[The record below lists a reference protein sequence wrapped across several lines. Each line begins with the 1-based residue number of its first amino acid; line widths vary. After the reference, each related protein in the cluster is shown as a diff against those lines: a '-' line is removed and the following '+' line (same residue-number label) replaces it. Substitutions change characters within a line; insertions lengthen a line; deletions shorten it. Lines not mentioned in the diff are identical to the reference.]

1 MPLTQDLLASDQASY
16 VRATQSPFLRA
27 ASAGRCPKAVLGRWL
42 ANDRLYIHAYIRG
55 VGLLLSALDLPDVAS
70 PAGAP
75 EPPAER
81 LLQWLVD
88 ALANVRR
95 EEKLFIET
103 AVRFGIDVN
112 LPTTSSGNVSQDEKL
127 EGLRRFEHLFAS
139 VARTEEKLGWLE
151 GAVLLYATEK
161 CYLDAWTGARDALET
176 KKDGSSDE
184 DGGALRTEFIP
195 NWSSA
200 EFREFVDC
208 LGEIIDDAVEA
219 QGEEALPE
227 LKERAL
233 KVWREVVL
241 AEEHFWPAM
250 E

>member
-1 MPLTQDLLASDQASY
+1 MPLTRDLLASDQASY

-27 ASAGRCPKAVLGRWL
+27 ASAGRCSKPVLGRWL

-55 VGLLLSALDLPDVAS
+55 TGLLLSALDLPDLVTTTEKPS
-70 PAGAP
+70 S
-75 EPPAER
+75 EER

-88 ALANVRR
+88 ALVNVRR
-95 EEKLFIET
+95 EEKFFIET
-103 AVRFGIDVN
+103 AARFDIDVN
-112 LPTTSSGNVSQDEKL
+112 LPTTSAGIVSQDEKL
-127 EGLRRFEHLFAS
+127 EGLRRFEHLFSS

-161 CYLDAWTGARDALET
+161 CYLDAWTGARDALEPT
-176 KKDGSSDE
+176 KDGSSDE

-200 EFREFVDC
+200 KFREFVDC

-219 QGEEALPE
+219 QGEEALPG

-241 AEEHFWPAM
+241 AEEHFWPSM